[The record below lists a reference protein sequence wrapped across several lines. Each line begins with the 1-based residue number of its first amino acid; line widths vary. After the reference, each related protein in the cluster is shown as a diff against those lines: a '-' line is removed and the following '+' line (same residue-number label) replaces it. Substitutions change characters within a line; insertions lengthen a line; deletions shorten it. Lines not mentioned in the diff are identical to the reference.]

1 MIWRGHTTVTPKFA
15 EFLDKMVCYD
25 FRQGYASATLAL
37 NALQELITPPSGTIV
52 FSPAAQIY
60 SIKPEKSKKSVLIK
74 LALGIFLLRMGG
86 MASIYIFNQ
95 INTDNATESYKQGD
109 TLLQLQ
115 RYEDALAVYQKVV
128 NIKPNHFQ

>member
-25 FRQGYASATLAL
+25 FRQRYASATLAL

-60 SIKPEKSKKSVLIK
+60 SIKPEKSKKTVLIK
-74 LALGIFLLRMGG
+74 LALGIFLLRMGEWHEYTYLTT
-86 MASIYIFNQ
+86 SILVMPRNH
-95 INTDNATESYKQGD
+95 INKETHFYNYKD
-109 TLLQLQ
+109 M
-115 RYEDALAVYQKVV
+115 KM
-128 NIKPNHFQ
+128 H